1 MKTKYYVEQK
11 TLDWKKIV
19 HEVSIKM
26 GVLFSVYFTV
36 SISILD
42 VTNKV
47 IVFPDVYFPPTIL
60 MIFFTIF
67 YMLDTR
73 HNYIK
78 TTRIPVQKE
87 DCKKGGE
94 EE

>member
-1 MKTKYYVEQK
+1 MKTEHYVEQK

-26 GVLFSVYFTV
+26 GVLFSAYFTV
-36 SISILD
+36 FILILD

-47 IVFPDVYFPPTIL
+47 IVFPDAYFFPVVEAIFTTIL
-60 MIFFTIF
+60 
-67 YMLDTR
+67 YMLETR